1 MLADQHLRETT
12 LKTSRGWLGKLQ
24 HRICQSDGPLS
35 LRTHTLL
42 SMLAVGLVIGW
53 IWVQIETAASKRDE
67 LALAAA
73 QQESAN
79 VAAVVAE
86 HTTRTLNE
94 LEHTAKRAQLKY
106 RELGARFDA
115 DQFVREV
122 GLDRRLVYAVIIVD
136 EHGTVVAASD
146 GVRPASFA
154 ERDYFKM
161 HRDNRTGRAY
171 IARPFF
177 GTLVPRWVLP
187 VSWRLDKPDGSFD
200 GIVSIGIDPYYFVD
214 LFRQIDLGD
223 RGVISLVGTDGII
236 RARLAEQRTTFGHD
250 VAKGRVMA
258 EARAHERGAID
269 HPAVVDGV
277 HRYYSYQKVAQFPL
291 HVVVGRARDT
301 VMAASMRERAA
312 AYLQATIATLAI
324 VLCAVVLGYLRYR
337 EARLNRALD
346 VAQTKQRAILD
357 SITDPAWLKD
367 AEGRFVAVNP
377 AFEQVF
383 GVQAADIAGKTK
395 GDLFRRSKA
404 QRSPQCPCSSGEAC
418 NGRRCEVRLDLHG
431 EERWIETTSAP
442 ILSEGAVSGFA
453 GSARDITQRKQLE
466 RQLQVSHDR
475 LQRALDHSAMAVWE
489 WHVESGRLIHT
500 QGLSTLMGYTDG
512 HAIITREHWVDHIHP
527 DDREQVQAAMR
538 RCLEGQGDYCEE
550 YRVTGGDGQQ
560 RWVQVRGALRRVDA
574 GTETIVSGIVQDV
587 SERKEAE
594 FALRESEQRFRVLV
608 ENMEDIFWIA
618 SPDLEALRYLSPGFK
633 RTLGVD
639 PSVLY
644 AAPRRWQEL
653 VHPEDLPTAL
663 GFIAEQV
670 RGAPAMCE
678 LRMRNERGD
687 YRWLHVRSVPW
698 RDAHETL
705 WSAGMAEDI
714 TERKQVG
721 EQRLRDAVRQRDAL
735 VMEVHHR
742 IKNNL
747 QGVLG
752 LLEEHKHTD
761 LQTRAL
767 LRVLATRIQS
777 VATVH
782 GLQGRRTGSVVLLG
796 ELVRAI
802 VDNVRGF
809 GGTNIDFAVHADS
822 FDHQVKER
830 ESVPVAL
837 ILNEL
842 VWNAVKHS
850 APSELPVRV
859 RVGFESD
866 GRVFVRILN
875 RGAIPGT
882 NAAEARL
889 SGGLGLGLIRA
900 LMPPRG
906 ASLSLESRS
915 DDVCATLLLAEPVV
929 DRQPYV
935 AAA

>member
-1 MLADQHLRETT
+1 M
-12 LKTSRGWLGKLQ
+12 KTSDGWLGKLR
-24 HRICQSDGPLS
+24 HRGLQRDNSLS
-35 LRTHTLL
+35 LLDHTLL
-42 SMLAVGLVIGW
+42 SILAVGLLIGW
-53 IWVQIETAASKRDE
+53 IWIQIETAASKRDE

-94 LEHTAKRAQLKY
+94 LDQIAKLAQLRY
-106 RELGARFDA
+106 RELGRKFDA
-115 DQFVREV
+115 DQFVRDV

-136 EHGTVVAASD
+136 EHGTPVAASD
-146 GVRPASFA
+146 GVRPVSFA
-154 ERDYFKM
+154 ERDYFRL
-161 HRDNRTGRAY
+161 HRDHRTGGAH
-171 IARPFF
+171 IAGPLF

-187 VSWRLDKPDGSFD
+187 VSWRLDKPDGTFD
-200 GIVSIGIDPYYFVD
+200 GIISIGINPYYFVD
-214 LFRQIDLGD
+214 LFRRIDLGD

-236 RARLAEQRTTFGHD
+236 RTRLAEQRTTFGHD
-250 VAKGRVMA
+250 VAKAKVMA
-258 EARAHERGAID
+258 EVRSNERGAVD

-277 HRYYSYQKVAQFPL
+277 HRLYSYQKVAQFPL
-291 HVVVGRARDT
+291 HVIVGRSRDT
-301 VMAASMRERAA
+301 VMASSKRDRAA
-312 AYLQATIATLAI
+312 AYLQGAIATVAI
-324 VLCAVVLGYLRYR
+324 VLVAVLLGYLRYR

-346 VAQTKQRAILD
+346 VAQSKQRAILD

-367 AEGRFVAVNP
+367 AQGRFVAVNP

-395 GDLFRRSKA
+395 GDLFRRSEV
-404 QRSPQCPCSSGEAC
+404 QRSPDCPCSNGEAC
-418 NGRRCEVRLDLHG
+418 AGRRCEVQLHSQG
-431 EERWIETTSAP
+431 EERWLETTSAP
-442 ILSEGAVSGFA
+442 IVTRGTVSGFA
-453 GSARDITQRKQLE
+453 GSARDITLRKRLE
-466 RQLQVSHDR
+466 RQLQESHDR

-489 WHVESGRLIHT
+489 WHVESGHLIHT
-500 QGLSTLMGYTDG
+500 HGLSTLMGYTDG
-512 HAIITREHWVDHIHP
+512 HAIVTREQWVDHIHP
-527 DDREQVQAAMR
+527 EDREQVQAAMR
-538 RCLEGQGDYCEE
+538 LCLDERGDYCEE
-550 YRVTGGDGQQ
+550 YRVRGGDGQQ
-560 RWVQVRGALRRVDA
+560 RWVQVRGALRRADA
-574 GTETIVSGIVQDV
+574 RNETIVSGIVQDI

-618 SPDLEALRYLSPGFK
+618 SPDLESLHYLSPGFK

-639 PSVLY
+639 PSILY
-644 AAPRRWQEL
+644 AAPRHWQEL
-653 VHPEDLPTAL
+653 VHPEDLPAAHA
-663 GFIAEQV
+663 FVVEQV
-670 RGAPAMCE
+670 RGVPAMCE
-678 LRMRNERGD
+678 VRMRKASGE

-698 RDAHETL
+698 RDGRDTL

-714 TERKQVG
+714 TERKQAG

-761 LQTRAL
+761 IQTRAL

-809 GGTNIDFAVHADS
+809 GVAEIDFAMHADS
-822 FDHQVKER
+822 FDHQLKER

-842 VWNAVKHS
+842 IWNAMKHS
-850 APSELPVRV
+850 SSSERPVRV
-859 RVGFESD
+859 RVGLERD
-866 GRVFVRILN
+866 GHVSVRILN
-875 RGAIPGT
+875 RGAISRT
-882 NAAEARL
+882 HADEARL

-906 ASLSLESRS
+906 ASLALESRNE
-915 DDVCATLLLAEPVV
+915 DVCATLSLSEPVV
-929 DRQPYV
+929 DLQPYV